1 MCCSAACA
9 FHPVVLSLNQNSS
22 SAHPLLPRCRPII
35 NHCCPIWHPR
45 RGPQA
50 VLSRFSTN
58 PGWSHRPEL
67 QLSTSTTP
75 PLPPDYQPLLPHL
88 APTPRTSS
96 CTFSIQHQPRV
107 VPQARTPAQ
116 HIPYLHTRTSS
127 GIPTPT
133 TNPGNDYSNRSN
145 QGNLRNWHA
154 CRDRCRPQTRPSRQ
168 SSSAVPL
175 PHSFSFNQ
183 HISSWQ
189 ELAHKPTHQSS
200 SHMTK
205 RAMLVA

>member
-22 SAHPLLPRCRPII
+22 SALPLLPCRRPVI

-67 QLSTSTTP
+67 QLSTFPTCTHAP
-75 PLPPDYQPLLPHL
+75 VPAYQPH
-88 APTPRTSS
+88 AKPR
-96 CTFSIQHQPRV
+96 QRLQQPQQPRK
-107 VPQARTPAQ
+107 PAQ
-116 HIPYLHTRTSS
+116 LARLPR
-127 GIPTPT
+127 PMPPA
-133 TNPGNDYSNRSN
+133 NPPITVV
-145 QGNLRNWHA
+145 QL
-154 CRDRCRPQTRPSRQ
+154 
-168 SSSAVPL
+168 SSSASPQL
-175 PHSFSFNQ
+175 LASFSFNQ

>member
-22 SAHPLLPRCRPII
+22 SAHPLLPCCRPII
-35 NHCCPIWHPR
+35 NHCRPIWHPR

-67 QLSTSTTP
+67 QLSTFPTCTHAP
-75 PLPPDYQPLLPHL
+75 VPAYQPHPK
-88 APTPRTSS
+88 PR
-96 CTFSIQHQPRV
+96 QRLQQPQQPRK
-107 VPQARTPAQ
+107 PAQ
-116 HIPYLHTRTSS
+116 LARLPR
-127 GIPTPT
+127 PMPPA
-133 TNPGNDYSNRSN
+133 NPPITAV
-145 QGNLRNWHA
+145 QL
-154 CRDRCRPQTRPSRQ
+154 
-168 SSSAVPL
+168 SSSASPQL
-175 PHSFSFNQ
+175 LASFSFNQ

>member
-35 NHCCPIWHPR
+35 NHYCPIWHPR

-58 PGWSHRPEL
+58 SGWSHRPEL
-67 QLSTSTTP
+67 QLSTFPTCTHAP
-75 PLPPDYQPLLPHL
+75 VPAYQPHPK
-88 APTPRTSS
+88 PR
-96 CTFSIQHQPRV
+96 QRLQQPQQPRK
-107 VPQARTPAQ
+107 PAQ
-116 HIPYLHTRTSS
+116 LARLPR
-127 GIPTPT
+127 PMPPA
-133 TNPGNDYSNRSN
+133 NPPIMVV
-145 QGNLRNWHA
+145 QL
-154 CRDRCRPQTRPSRQ
+154 
-168 SSSAVPL
+168 SSSASPQL
-175 PHSFSFNQ
+175 LASFSFNQ

>member
-35 NHCCPIWHPR
+35 NHCRPIWHPR

-67 QLSTSTTP
+67 QLSTFPTCTHAPVPAYQPHPKPRQRPQQPQQPRKPAQLARLPRPTLPANPSTT
-75 PLPPDYQPLLPHL
+75 
-88 APTPRTSS
+88 
-96 CTFSIQHQPRV
+96 V
-107 VPQARTPAQ
+107 VQ
-116 HIPYLHTRTSS
+116 L
-127 GIPTPT
+127 
-133 TNPGNDYSNRSN
+133 
-145 QGNLRNWHA
+145 
-154 CRDRCRPQTRPSRQ
+154 
-168 SSSAVPL
+168 SSSASPQLLASV
-175 PHSFSFNQ
+175 SFNQ

>member
-22 SAHPLLPRCRPII
+22 SAHPLLPCRRPII
-35 NHCCPIWHPR
+35 YHCRLIWHPR
-45 RGPQA
+45 RGLQA

-58 PGWSHRPEL
+58 HGWPHKPEL
-67 QLSTSTTP
+67 QLSTS
-75 PLPPDYQPLLPHL
+75 
-88 APTPRTSS
+88 
-96 CTFSIQHQPRV
+96 
-107 VPQARTPAQ
+107 
-116 HIPYLHTRTSS
+116 
-127 GIPTPT
+127 PTPT
-133 TNPGNDYSNRSN
+133 YASFNTPTSAPKPR
-145 QGNLRNWHA
+145 Q
-154 CRDRCRPQTRPSRQ
+154 RPQQPLAPRKPAQLARLPRPMPPANPPITVVQ
-168 SSSAVPL
+168 LSSSASPQL
-175 PHSFSFNQ
+175 LASFSFNQ

>member
-58 PGWSHRPEL
+58 QGWPHRPEL
-67 QLSTSTTP
+67 QLSTFLTCTHAP
-75 PLPPDYQPLLPHL
+75 VPAYQPHPK
-88 APTPRTSS
+88 PR
-96 CTFSIQHQPRV
+96 QRLQQPQQPRK
-107 VPQARTPAQ
+107 PAQ
-116 HIPYLHTRTSS
+116 LARLPR
-127 GIPTPT
+127 PMPPA
-133 TNPGNDYSNRSN
+133 NPPITVV
-145 QGNLRNWHA
+145 QL
-154 CRDRCRPQTRPSRQ
+154 
-168 SSSAVPL
+168 SSSASPQL
-175 PHSFSFNQ
+175 LASFSFNQ

>member
-67 QLSTSTTP
+67 QLSTFPTCTHAP
-75 PLPPDYQPLLPHL
+75 VPAYQPHPK
-88 APTPRTSS
+88 PR
-96 CTFSIQHQPRV
+96 QRLQQPQQPRK
-107 VPQARTPAQ
+107 PAQ
-116 HIPYLHTRTSS
+116 LARLPR
-127 GIPTPT
+127 PMPPA
-133 TNPGNDYSNRSN
+133 NPPIMVV
-145 QGNLRNWHA
+145 QL
-154 CRDRCRPQTRPSRQ
+154 
-168 SSSAVPL
+168 SSSASPQL
-175 PHSFSFNQ
+175 LASFSFNQ

>member
-35 NHCCPIWHPR
+35 NHCRPIWHPR

-67 QLSTSTTP
+67 QLSTFPTCNTHQFRHTNP
-75 PLPPDYQPLLPHL
+75 HHKPRQRLQQP
-88 APTPRTSS
+88 
-96 CTFSIQHQPRV
+96 QQPRK
-107 VPQARTPAQ
+107 PAQ
-116 HIPYLHTRTSS
+116 LARLPR
-127 GIPTPT
+127 PMPPA
-133 TNPGNDYSNRSN
+133 NPPITAV
-145 QGNLRNWHA
+145 QL
-154 CRDRCRPQTRPSRQ
+154 
-168 SSSAVPL
+168 SSSASPQL
-175 PHSFSFNQ
+175 LASFSFNQ

>member
-67 QLSTSTTP
+67 QLSTFPTCTHAP
-75 PLPPDYQPLLPHL
+75 VLAYQPHPK
-88 APTPRTSS
+88 PR
-96 CTFSIQHQPRV
+96 QRLQQPQQPRK
-107 VPQARTPAQ
+107 PAQ
-116 HIPYLHTRTSS
+116 LARLPR
-127 GIPTPT
+127 PMPP
-133 TNPGNDYSNRSN
+133 TNPPITVV
-145 QGNLRNWHA
+145 QL
-154 CRDRCRPQTRPSRQ
+154 
-168 SSSAVPL
+168 SSSVSPQLLVQPAHL
-175 PHSFSFNQ
+175 
-183 HISSWQ
+183 I
-189 ELAHKPTHQSS
+189 LA
-200 SHMTK
+200 
-205 RAMLVA
+205 RASP

>member
-67 QLSTSTTP
+67 
-75 PLPPDYQPLLPHL
+75 H
-88 APTPRTSS
+88 
-96 CTFSIQHQPRV
+96 
-107 VPQARTPAQ
+107 
-116 HIPYLHTRTSS
+116 
-127 GIPTPT
+127 

>member
-1 MCCSAACA
+1 MLFCR
-9 FHPVVLSLNQNSS
+9 LR
-22 SAHPLLPRCRPII
+22 LPS
-35 NHCCPIWHPR
+35 
-45 RGPQA
+45 G
-50 VLSRFSTN
+50 STF
-58 PGWSHRPEL
+58 GQSEL

-75 PLPPDYQPLLPHL
+75 PPPLDYQPLLPHP

-96 CTFSIQHQPRV
+96 CTFSIQYQPRAAS
-107 VPQARTPAQ
+107 QTRTPAQ
-116 HIPYLHTRTSS
+116 HITYPYTR
-127 GIPTPT
+127 PLQYANHPCQPPPL
-133 TNPGNDYSNRSN
+133 NPNNNHSN
-145 QGNLRNWHA
+145 QANLRNWHA

>member
-67 QLSTSTTP
+67 QLSTFPTCTHAP
-75 PLPPDYQPLLPHL
+75 VPAYQPHPK
-88 APTPRTSS
+88 PR
-96 CTFSIQHQPRV
+96 QRLQQPQQPRK
-107 VPQARTPAQ
+107 PAQ
-116 HIPYLHTRTSS
+116 LARLPR
-127 GIPTPT
+127 PMPPA
-133 TNPGNDYSNRSN
+133 NPPITAV
-145 QGNLRNWHA
+145 QL
-154 CRDRCRPQTRPSRQ
+154 
-168 SSSAVPL
+168 SSSASPQLLVQPAHL
-175 PHSFSFNQ
+175 
-183 HISSWQ
+183 I
-189 ELAHKPTHQSS
+189 LA
-200 SHMTK
+200 
-205 RAMLVA
+205 RASP

>member
-9 FHPVVLSLNQNSS
+9 FHPVVPSLNQNSS
-22 SAHPLLPRCRPII
+22 SAHPLLPRCRPVI

-67 QLSTSTTP
+67 QLSTFPTCTHAP
-75 PLPPDYQPLLPHL
+75 VPAYQPH
-88 APTPRTSS
+88 AKPR
-96 CTFSIQHQPRV
+96 QRLQQPQQPRK
-107 VPQARTPAQ
+107 PAQ
-116 HIPYLHTRTSS
+116 LARLPR
-127 GIPTPT
+127 PMPPA
-133 TNPGNDYSNRSN
+133 NPPITVV
-145 QGNLRNWHA
+145 QL
-154 CRDRCRPQTRPSRQ
+154 
-168 SSSAVPL
+168 SSSASPQL
-175 PHSFSFNQ
+175 LASFSFNQ

>member
-9 FHPVVLSLNQNSS
+9 FQPVAPSLNQNSS
-22 SAHPLLPRCRPII
+22 SAHPLLPYCRPII
-35 NHCCPIWHPR
+35 NHYHPTWHPR

-67 QLSTSTTP
+67 QLSTFPTCTHAP
-75 PLPPDYQPLLPHL
+75 VPAYQPHPK
-88 APTPRTSS
+88 PR
-96 CTFSIQHQPRV
+96 QRLQQPQQPRK
-107 VPQARTPAQ
+107 PAQ
-116 HIPYLHTRTSS
+116 LARPPQ
-127 GIPTPT
+127 PTQSAKPPPT
-133 TNPGNDYSNRSN
+133 AVI
-145 QGNLRNWHA
+145 QL
-154 CRDRCRPQTRPSRQ
+154 
-168 SSSAVPL
+168 SSSASPQL
-175 PHSFSFNQ
+175 LASFSFNQ

-200 SHMTK
+200 SHTTK

>member
-1 MCCSAACA
+1 MCCPAACA

-22 SAHPLLPRCRPII
+22 SAHPLLPCCRPVI
-35 NHCCPIWHPR
+35 NHCYPTWHPH

-58 PGWSHRPEL
+58 PGRPHRPEL
-67 QLSTSTTP
+67 QLSTFPTCTHAP
-75 PLPPDYQPLLPHL
+75 VPAYQPHPK
-88 APTPRTSS
+88 PR
-96 CTFSIQHQPRV
+96 QRLQQPQQPRK
-107 VPQARTPAQ
+107 PAQ
-116 HIPYLHTRTSS
+116 LARLPR
-127 GIPTPT
+127 PMPPA
-133 TNPGNDYSNRSN
+133 NPPITVV
-145 QGNLRNWHA
+145 QL
-154 CRDRCRPQTRPSRQ
+154 
-168 SSSAVPL
+168 SSSASPQLLASV
-175 PHSFSFNQ
+175 SFNQ